1 MYKQTIELFN
11 QMKKDFDNREK
22 QYKKSRL
29 IHDRHAESL
38 RKEFDEQKERVKS
51 RLNTIQSK

>member
-1 MYKQTIELFN
+1 MYKQAIRLFN

-22 QYKKSRL
+22 QYEKNRL
-29 IHDRHAESL
+29 IHDRHTESL
-38 RKEFDEQKERVKS
+38 RKGFDEQKERVKN